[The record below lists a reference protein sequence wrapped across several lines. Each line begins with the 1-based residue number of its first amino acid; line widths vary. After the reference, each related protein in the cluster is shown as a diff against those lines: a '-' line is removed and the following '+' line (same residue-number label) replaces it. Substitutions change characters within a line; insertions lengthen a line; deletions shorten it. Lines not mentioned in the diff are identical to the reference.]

1 MRELTEGQLQ
11 KTAQQIAD
19 QAMPAAKG
27 VTDGAIRPAAQ
38 TVAEK
43 VRVSSHLMSDADCA
57 GQTLSMESA
66 LWGQGVVCLGFEA
79 IGDAQLQTRLRACL
93 KLYTA
98 PCGL

>member
-38 TVAEK
+38 TVADK
-43 VRVSSHLMSDADCA
+43 VRLAFIYIFESCNVWSVLMRPWS
-57 GQTLSMESA
+57 
-66 LWGQGVVCLGFEA
+66 
-79 IGDAQLQTRLRACL
+79 
-93 KLYTA
+93 
-98 PCGL
+98 